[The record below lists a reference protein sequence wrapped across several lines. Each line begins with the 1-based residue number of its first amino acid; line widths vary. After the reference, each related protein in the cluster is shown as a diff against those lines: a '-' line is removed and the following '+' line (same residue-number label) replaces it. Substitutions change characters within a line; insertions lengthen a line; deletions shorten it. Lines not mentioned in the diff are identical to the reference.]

1 MEARIQQAVSDLEL
15 VASKASDPVR
25 RMEVLEIIA
34 RLAHR
39 EQAWPTTDELLSIK
53 IKCSD
58 PSSE

>member
-1 MEARIQQAVSDLEL
+1 MESRIQQVVSDLEL
-15 VASKASDPVR
+15 VASEVSDPVR

-39 EQAWPTTDELLSIK
+39 EQAWPTSDELLSIK
-53 IKCSD
+53 IKCSA